1 MSNVKFTEEHE
12 WLRLEEDGTV
22 TVGITEY
29 AQEQLGDVVFVEL
42 PEVGSS
48 VAAGDEVA
56 VVESV
61 KAAGEIKSPL
71 AGEVTTVNELLAD
84 EPELVNTAP
93 TGAGWFFTMKPND
106 EGVMDS
112 LMDKTTYKAFL
123 ENL

>member
-48 VAAGDEVA
+48 VAVGDEVA

-84 EPELVNTAP
+84 EPELVNTTP

-112 LMDKTTYKAFL
+112 LMDETTYKAFL